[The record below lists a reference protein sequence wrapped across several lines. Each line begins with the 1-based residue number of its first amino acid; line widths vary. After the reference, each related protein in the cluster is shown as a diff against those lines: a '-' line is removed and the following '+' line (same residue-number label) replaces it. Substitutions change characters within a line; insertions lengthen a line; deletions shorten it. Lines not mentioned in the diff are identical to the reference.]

1 MEYVD
6 LGLPSGKKWAKCN
19 LGANSEGES
28 GLYFQWGDTQG
39 YTKEQIGS
47 DKVFDW
53 ANYKFGSSS
62 NFSKYNSSDR
72 KLQLD
77 LEDDAVYATLGG
89 NWRMPTVDDLR
100 ELYNNTERQWT
111 QVNGVNGYKCTASNG
126 NYIFLPV
133 AGYVNGS
140 SLNYEGSGGYVWSSS
155 LNSVWSSIAFYCNF
169 SSGGF
174 IPDVGNFIYRC
185 NGFSVRGVTTL

>member
-19 LGANSEGES
+19 LGANSEEES

-62 NFSKYNSSDR
+62 NFRKYNSSDR

-89 NWRMPTVDDLR
+89 NWRMPTVDDWR
-100 ELYNNTERQWT
+100 ELYNNTEQQWT
-111 QVNGVNGYKCTASNG
+111 QVNGVNGYKLTASNG
-126 NYIFLPV
+126 NYIFLPA
-133 AGYVNGS
+133 AGYGAGS
-140 SLNYEGSGGYVWSSS
+140 SLNFEGSDGYVWSSS
-155 LNSVWSSIAFYCNF
+155 LYSVWSSTAFYCFFN
-169 SSGGF
+169 SGGF
-174 IPDVGNFIYRC
+174 RPDYYNTRYY
-185 NGFSVRGVTTL
+185 GFSVRGVL